1 MSWYIDGD
9 LNQRFSSDVS
19 LIVVKLDYDAIVIP
33 VDPAGDHCYWGS
45 TKPCESRGFRPSANG
60 SVTRG

>member
-1 MSWYIDGD
+1 MVQLW
-9 LNQRFSSDVS
+9 RFESIFVSDVN
-19 LIVVKLDYDAIVIP
+19 LIVVKLGYNAIVIP

-45 TKPCESRGFRPSANG
+45 TKPCESRVVMHSANG